1 MKRLTKPQ
9 KRIDVKRMMRK
20 GNGSMMVLADPSY
33 LGRPNYIALHI
44 DLMTLHE
51 FDESAAEERASEII
65 RENMRQLC
73 NHWDIIVTDEPYAN
87 KDAEVESYV
96 EKFGCEPRRISLRD
110 KNAHEK
116 ASSLTLFISKFSAI
130 PGPIARRIEAVLDDC
145 IAAGKPV
152 CVIDSLGIKRY
163 PRR

>member
-1 MKRLTKPQ
+1 
-9 KRIDVKRMMRK
+9 MMRS
-20 GNGSMMVLADPSY
+20 GNGTMMVLADPIY
-33 LGRPNYIALHI
+33 LGRPDHMALHI
-44 DLMTLHE
+44 DLMTLPE
-51 FDESAAEERASEII
+51 SDERIAEERASDII
-65 RENMRQLC
+65 RKHMRQLC
-73 NHWDIIVTDEPYAN
+73 KHWEIVVTDEPYAN

-96 EKFGCEPRRISLRD
+96 EKYGCEPRRVSLRD

-116 ASSLTLFISKFSAI
+116 ASSLTLFINKFHSI
-130 PGPIARRIEAVLDDC
+130 PGPIARRIETVLDDC